1 MSVLVSQQLVMQQL
15 VNLGYE
21 IQGENMP
28 NVNGSDERSTNA
40 DFYLEPHFLPS
51 SFDAVDK
58 VGGDEYLH
66 VLQVDAFTKTG
77 TGNGQLLT
85 FTDSLL
91 TNFNYGSEL
100 NNGDTKVIFNELN
113 ATPGGNDGRYYRQI
127 FSINYRVITPKLG
140 A

>member
-1 MSVLVSQQLVMQQL
+1 MSVVVSQQLVMQQL

-28 NVNGSDERSTNA
+28 NVNGGDERSTNS

-51 SFDAVDK
+51 TFGALDK

-77 TGNGQLLT
+77 TGNAALLD
-85 FTDSLL
+85 FTDALL
-91 TNFNYGSEL
+91 TNFNDGSEL
-100 NNGDTKVIFNELN
+100 NSGNTKVIFNELS
-113 ATPGGNDGRYYRQI
+113 ATSGGNDGRYYRQI

>member
-1 MSVLVSQQLVMQQL
+1 MQQL

-51 SFDAVDK
+51 ILTAVDK
-58 VGGDEYLH
+58 IGGDEYLN

-77 TGNGQLLT
+77 TGNAQLLQ
-85 FTDSLL
+85 FMDDLL
-91 TNFNYGSEL
+91 TNFNFGSEL
-100 NNGDTKVIFNELN
+100 NSGNTKVIFNNIES
-113 ATPGGNDGRYYRQI
+113 Q
-127 FSINYRVITPKLG
+127 
-140 A
+140 